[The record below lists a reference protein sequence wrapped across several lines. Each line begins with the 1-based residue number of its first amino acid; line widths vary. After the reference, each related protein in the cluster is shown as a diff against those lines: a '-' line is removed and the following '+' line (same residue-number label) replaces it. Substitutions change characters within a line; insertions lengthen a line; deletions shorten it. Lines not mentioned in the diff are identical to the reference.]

1 MAQHRP
7 PKPLRL
13 FVAATPSEEW
23 RGRALALL
31 NSMKLPEHKATSVDQ
46 LHLTLLFLGERR
58 PGLLPDIIESVS
70 AAARSVP
77 AFSLE
82 PVRLI
87 ALPERGM
94 ARLVAI
100 ETTAPT
106 PSIELQRRLS
116 ARLVR
121 EEKRG
126 SKFVPHL
133 TLCRFGGMG
142 VEHNELPSLDVQAA
156 GEALRAVGAFEVE
169 SVSLVSSVL
178 NPRGAKHTLQHVAS
192 LGRRV

>member
-23 RGRALALL
+23 RARALALL
-31 NSMKLPEHKATSVDQ
+31 GSLKLPENKATAIEQ
-46 LHLTLLFLGERR
+46 LHLTMLFLGERR
-58 PGLLPDIIESVS
+58 PGLLPDIIESVT

-77 AFSLE
+77 VFSLE

-87 ALPERGM
+87 ALPEEGM
-94 ARLVAI
+94 ARLVAV

-106 PSIELQRRLS
+106 ALIELQRRLA
-116 ARLVR
+116 ARLVK
-121 EEKRG
+121 EEKRS

-133 TLCRFGGMG
+133 TLCRFAGMG
-142 VEHNELPSLDVQAA
+142 VERAALPKRDEASEELLLKQ
-156 GEALRAVGAFEVE
+156 LGAFEIRE
-169 SVSLVSSVL
+169 VSLVSSVL
-178 NPRGAKHTLQHVAS
+178 HPKGAKHTVEHVAKV
-192 LGRRV
+192 GA